1 VGRARPDRDALVHIG
16 TGPID
21 GAWRAPYL
29 ECPACRE
36 LVEKASFDRCR
47 CGAVQVDGDAL
58 RVIVRG
64 VDEAEVAQY
73 AKATR

>member
-1 VGRARPDRDALVHIG
+1 VGRRPAPDELELLG

-29 ECPACRE
+29 KCPACGD
-36 LVEKASFDRCR
+36 LVEKAGHDRCR
-47 CGAVQVDGDAL
+47 CGAVAIDGDAC

-64 VDEAEVAQY
+64 VDEADVGQY
-73 AKATR
+73 APPGR

>member
-1 VGRARPDRDALVHIG
+1 MNREKPAPGDLELIG

-29 ECPACRE
+29 RCPSCE
-36 LVEKASFDRCR
+36 DLVEKSGYNACH
-47 CGAVQVDGDAL
+47 CGAIAIDGDAC

-64 VDEAEVAQY
+64 VAESAIGQY
-73 AKATR
+73 ALKG